1 MIGKALKYMRSKKNI
16 NQKDLTK
23 VLNIGQSTLSDYENE
38 KISISFDMIEAIAN
52 ICDYKIYFVNSK
64 TKDSFEVKD
73 LERKDI
79 K

>member
-16 NQKDLTK
+16 NQKDLTSL
-23 VLNIGQSTLSDYENE
+23 LNIGQSTLSDYENE
-38 KISISFDMIEAIAN
+38 KISINFDMIEKIAH

-64 TKDSFEVKD
+64 TKDSFEVSD
-73 LERKDI
+73 LIRKDT